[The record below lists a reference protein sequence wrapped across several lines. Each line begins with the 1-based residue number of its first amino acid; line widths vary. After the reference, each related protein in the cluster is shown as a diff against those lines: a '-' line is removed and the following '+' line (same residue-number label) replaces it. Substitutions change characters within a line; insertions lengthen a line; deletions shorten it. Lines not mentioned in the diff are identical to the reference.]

1 MRVGKLSSFLA
12 TAALLT
18 ASFAYASAPSV
29 PKTLEERVRHEIN
42 MLPYYGVF
50 DDILFRV
57 DGDRVTLTGQVW
69 QPVLKLQTESAIKGI
84 EGVKQVDDQIEV
96 LPLSHFDD
104 GIRQQTLRA
113 IYAYPALN
121 RYVLDSH
128 PTIHI
133 IVKDGHVTLTGVVAT
148 EMDREL
154 AYVRANGVHGAFSVT
169 NELQVQ
175 P

>member
-12 TAALLT
+12 VAALSA
-18 ASFAYASAPSV
+18 ASVAYASAPSV

-104 GIRQQTLRA
+104 GIRQRTR
-113 IYAYPALN
+113 
-121 RYVLDSH
+121 
-128 PTIHI
+128 
-133 IVKDGHVTLTGVVAT
+133 
-148 EMDREL
+148 
-154 AYVRANGVHGAFSVT
+154 
-169 NELQVQ
+169 LQAACRHK
-175 P
+175 